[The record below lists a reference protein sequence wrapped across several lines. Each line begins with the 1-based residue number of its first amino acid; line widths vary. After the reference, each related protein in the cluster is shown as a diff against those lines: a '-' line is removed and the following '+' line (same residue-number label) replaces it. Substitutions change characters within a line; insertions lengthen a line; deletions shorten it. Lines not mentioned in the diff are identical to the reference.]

1 MGRGRG
7 SRVVLISLVDV
18 SVAYV
23 FVGLFVAA
31 LGSCLVLPA
40 GYSFLDVASGLHE
53 LPLCHSPFRLGSL
66 PSRCMLVVTLQYC
79 LWPLLTGGLYLFN
92 RPAWQLCTDVSL
104 GLACSPHPRSSSSG
118 PMICKFQ
125 RNMPQ
130 PELGEKRLT
139 LEHHILP
146 LPDSLWKGKISLH
159 TYTNGGGGGYVMHT
173 HGDCLVVS
181 IKC

>member
-1 MGRGRG
+1 MCLWPT
-7 SRVVLISLVDV
+7 SDWL
-18 SVAYV
+18 

-53 LPLCHSPFRLGSL
+53 PPLCHSPFRLGSL

-79 LWPLLTGGLYLFN
+79 LWPLLTGGLYHFN
-92 RPAWQLCTDVSL
+92 RPAWQLCADVSL
-104 GLACSPHPRSSSSG
+104 GLACSPHPCSSSSG

-130 PELGEKRLT
+130 PELGEKRRLWSTIFYLSQT
-139 LEHHILP
+139 LFGR
-146 LPDSLWKGKISLH
+146 GKSPYIPIQ
-159 TYTNGGGGGYVMHT
+159 TGGGGYVMHT